1 MKWDLTLGKGK
12 EISLSFKML
21 RLALGPVQPPIQW
34 VPGDLFS
41 SIKAT
46 GA

>member
-1 MKWDLTLGKGK
+1 MDLTLGKGK
-12 EISLSFKML
+12 VISLSFRML

-41 SIKAT
+41 CVKAN